1 VELRQPENALTTYGY
16 NSRGDKV
23 YERGPDGVEISHL
36 YDAAGRTRSESRTFT
51 DASGQRRTL
60 TTRYEYDDKGRLVA
74 TIDYAN
80 RTARTEYNAIDKV
93 SAQVDALGRRTE
105 MVYDAKGN
113 HTETHFPDGTSET
126 TVYDEENRVVG
137 RIDRGQRTTVY
148 VHDAAGRVVE
158 THHPDASVEYTRY
171 DRAGREVARIDG
183 RSNTTT
189 FVYDDAGRPL
199 STTNALQQTTSTTY
213 RADGSKASVRDA
225 LGRVTK
231 FEYDAAGRLVATI
244 HPDNT
249 PSNDTDNPRSRVAY
263 DSLGR
268 KRSQTDEMQR
278 TTTYEYNAAG
288 QLTAVVDALNQR
300 TVYGYDTQGRKV
312 SQTDALQRTTRWEYD
327 DDGRIVARV
336 LPLGQRETMEYD
348 AIGQLTA
355 KTDFNGARTT
365 YRYDKVGRLEEVR
378 HADGSGVVT
387 GYTDSGQVE
396 TQTDAAGTTNHV
408 YDARDRLLRVTHP
421 DGVRIDYQYDAAG
434 NRTRMTTSQQD
445 IAYTHDALNR
455 LETVIQGGQVTRY
468 AYNTVGSRERI
479 TLPTGGRTAYSYDVR
494 NRLQTLAHYTRNGNV
509 LLHQAYTVD
518 AGGLRTQLVEYG
530 LNIGATR
537 TVVYSYDPLKRL
549 VREDVSDTT
558 RGNRASVWTYDAVG
572 NRQSETRTKAGVSVT
587 TTYAYDANDRLQG
600 EAGSDGTTVAYQY
613 DANGSL
619 TGKQDAQGTSVYSYD
634 GDRRLV
640 DAITPNAGMSYR
652 YDANGIRQSQTVNGV
667 TTRFVVDPTAQYAQV
682 LEERSGAGNVLYLLG
697 DDRIART
704 QGGTT
709 HYLHTDGLG
718 STRLL
723 TDSATV
729 ATDRWWYEA
738 FGEVETS
745 TGTSSNA
752 FLFAGEQLDPNLGHY
767 YLRARYMDPGNGRF
781 MQMDEFEG
789 LGVRPSSLNKYTYVE
804 NTPPNATDPSGY
816 FMDTG
821 GLVRTQSEVM
831 RLESA
836 RIASALPQAS
846 RAMTLA
852 KAAAVTL
859 VGAAGGAGT
868 GVTIKYIDDL
878 MRRGQT
884 NIMRL
889 QLQQGTEIHYW
900 SWAMADVEPRSV
912 TKQHVFNALNAMLIA
927 CQAGECVDSSV
938 KGNPSITNRQ
948 KYSLGS
954 AIIKMS
960 KWVKNAQGP
969 FSGGIYTIHQEY
981 VDDQRIQKPG
991 DRVRIDLEQV
1001 KGRNFR

>member
-1 VELRQPENALTTYGY
+1 VT
-16 NSRGDKV
+16 
-23 YERGPDGVEISHL
+23 
-36 YDAAGRTRSESRTFT
+36 YDA
-51 DASGQRRTL
+51 
-60 TTRYEYDDKGRLVA
+60 
-74 TIDYAN
+74 
-80 RTARTEYNAIDKV
+80 
-93 SAQVDALGRRTE
+93 
-105 MVYDAKGN
+105 
-113 HTETHFPDGTSET
+113 
-126 TVYDEENRVVG
+126 
-137 RIDRGQRTTVY
+137 
-148 VHDAAGRVVE
+148 
-158 THHPDASVEYTRY
+158 
-171 DRAGREVARIDG
+171 
-183 RSNTTT
+183 
-189 FVYDDAGRPL
+189 
-199 STTNALQQTTSTTY
+199 
-213 RADGSKASVRDA
+213 
-225 LGRVTK
+225 
-231 FEYDAAGRLVATI
+231 
-244 HPDNT
+244 
-249 PSNDTDNPRSRVAY
+249 
-263 DSLGR
+263 LGR
-268 KRSQTDEMQR
+268 KRSQTDESQR
-278 TTTYEYNAAG
+278 TTTFEYNAAG
-288 QLTAVVDALNQR
+288 QLTAVVDALQQR
-300 TVYGYDTQGRKV
+300 TTYGYDTQGRKV
-312 SQTDALQRTTRWEYD
+312 SQTDALNRTTRWEYD
-327 DDGRIVARV
+327 DDGRVVARV

-348 AIGQLTA
+348 AIGRLSA

-365 YRYDKVGRLEEVR
+365 YRYDNVGRLEEAR
-378 HADGSGVVT
+378 HADGTGVVT
-387 GYTDSGQVE
+387 DYTDSGQVE
-396 TQTDAAGTTNHV
+396 TQTDASGTTHHL
-408 YDARDRLLRVTHP
+408 YDARDRLLSVTHP
-421 DGVRIDYQYDAAG
+421 DGVQIAYQYDAAG
-434 NRTRMTTSQQD
+434 NRTRMTTAHQE
-445 IAYTHDALNR
+445 IAYTYDALNR
-455 LETVIQGGQVTRY
+455 LETVVQGGRTTAY
-468 AYNTVGSRERI
+468 AYTAVGSRQRI
-479 TLPTGGRTAYSYDVR
+479 TLPTGARTDYTYDAR
-494 NRLQTLAHYTRNGNV
+494 NRLQTLTHYNASGSA
-509 LLHQAYTVD
+509 LLHQTYTVD
-518 AGGLRTQLVEYG
+518 ASGLRTQVGEYG

-537 TVVYSYDPLKRL
+537 TVAYTYDPLKRL
-549 VREDVSDTT
+549 VREEVSDTT
-558 RGNRASVWTYDAVG
+558 RGNRVSVWTYDAVG

-600 EAGSDGTTVAYQY
+600 EAGSDGTTTSYAY

-619 TGKQDAQGTSVYSYD
+619 TGKQDAAGTSVYSYD

-652 YDANGIRQSQTVNGV
+652 YDANGIRQSQTVNGI
-667 TTRFVVDPTAQYAQV
+667 TTRFVVDPMAQYAQV
-682 LEERSGAGNVLYLLG
+682 LEERSSTGNVLYLLG

-738 FGEVETS
+738 FGEVES
-745 TGTSSNA
+745 QTGTSGNA

-767 YLRARYMDPGNGRF
+767 YLRARCMDPANGRF
-781 MQMDEFEG
+781 TQMDAFEG

-927 CQAGECVDSSV
+927 CQAGECVDNSV

-960 KWVKNAQGP
+960 KWVKNSQGP

-981 VDDQRIQKPG
+981 VDDPRIQKPG